1 MEPVNNLRDAMS
13 QAGRFGHVESVQGDD
28 HVSYQVRKGFGNWL
42 VHVVKWYSNK
52 GYKKRIIE
60 QRKTVLN
67 SLDKHCGSHNPPGAQ
82 GSQSFSDR
90 RVQELS
96 GHLRHGLKFQAGS
109 LFILNTTPEMVTENH
124 VVAGKLIGSHFRT
137 DDAALKNLIIPGR
150 ENDSHPHDGVD
161 KEKFGAAY
169 WRYAHTQMR
178 GEAMFGFTDEQGR
191 LKVNGGVA
199 LLEYALSKDENE
211 KHQGTGLYKL
221 QPVTRRNPFGIY
233 FEEWGIPDDID
244 NIELRLIGG
253 GDSCVNVAKT
263 TVSIGDK
270 GLAAL
275 EADRKNSKET
285 MTLAQ
290 GQSPHMQKLITQV
303 ISKSNQLSE
312 LCEQFMQDEGI
323 EEDTV
328 PS

>member
-1 MEPVNNLRDAMS
+1 MAPTHMRA
-13 QAGRFGHVESVQGDD
+13 
-28 HVSYQVRKGFGNWL
+28 WT
-42 VHVVKWYSNK
+42 
-52 GYKKRIIE
+52 KK
-60 QRKTVLN
+60 
-67 SLDKHCGSHNPPGAQ
+67 
-82 GSQSFSDR
+82 
-90 RVQELS
+90 
-96 GHLRHGLKFQAGS
+96 
-109 LFILNTTPEMVTENH
+109 
-124 VVAGKLIGSHFRT
+124 
-137 DDAALKNLIIPGR
+137 
-150 ENDSHPHDGVD
+150 
-161 KEKFGAAY
+161 KFGEAY
-169 WRYAHTQMR
+169 WRYAHTKTR
-178 GEAMFGFTDEQGR
+178 GEAMFGITDDQGR

-221 QPVTRRNPFGIY
+221 QSVTRRNYFGID
-233 FEEWGIPDDID
+233 FEEWGIPDGID
-244 NIELRLIGG
+244 KIELRLIGG

-285 MTLAQ
+285 MTQAQ
-290 GQSPHMQKLITQV
+290 NPQMQKLYTQV
-303 ISKSNQLSE
+303 FGRSDQLSE